1 MSPYKRAL
9 VAHMRSY
16 HSLRARGT
24 CLRHGVSAGTP
35 LSPLQSLSRWL
46 YQKSLAFIDTGS
58 QSGLPMTL
66 LGLSNLSSARTDAW
80 AI

>member
-1 MSPYKRAL
+1 MSPYKRVL

-35 LSPLQSLSRWL
+35 LSPLQSLSRRL
-46 YQKSLAFIDTGS
+46 YQKSLAIDTGS